1 MSGHKSDSEFIRDTQ
16 NTARFF
22 VETRHIS
29 WVLLLGTIAWGFY
42 GYFHMPQR
50 KDPDIPVR
58 LAVALTPW
66 PGASAERVEQLV
78 TKTIEE
84 KIGENSKVTEIKS
97 ISRTGL
103 SVIYLELDER
113 LSETGEQLDDIALKL
128 GGIHNLPD
136 GAGPIQ
142 FIKDFGDTAA
152 LMLTVASPKAGDAG
166 IDLRA
171 SAIRQ
176 AIDSVRARAASGT
189 RVSVV
194 VCHPPAIDAHFLR
207 RTIDLATA
215 WAIEHHFVSDVRAIG
230 GAGFQGVD
238 FATSDDD
245 RRIHGWIDEFIDEHL
260 QASDFHPDSW
270 QYALIRNPETTRAR
284 LTEVAGDKYSYRELD
299 DFTDLIEKMVK
310 TVPPGLEGY
319 PNRNSS

>member
-113 LSETGEQLDDIALKL
+113 LSETGEQL
-128 GGIHNLPD
+128 
-136 GAGPIQ
+136 
-142 FIKDFGDTAA
+142 
-152 LMLTVASPKAGDAG
+152 
-166 IDLRA
+166 
-171 SAIRQ
+171 
-176 AIDSVRARAASGT
+176 
-189 RVSVV
+189 
-194 VCHPPAIDAHFLR
+194 
-207 RTIDLATA
+207 
-215 WAIEHHFVSDVRAIG
+215 
-230 GAGFQGVD
+230 
-238 FATSDDD
+238 
-245 RRIHGWIDEFIDEHL
+245 
-260 QASDFHPDSW
+260 
-270 QYALIRNPETTRAR
+270 
-284 LTEVAGDKYSYRELD
+284 
-299 DFTDLIEKMVK
+299 
-310 TVPPGLEGY
+310 
-319 PNRNSS
+319 